1 MLITIGRFKR
11 CYLYA
16 RYIGGKSVK
25 RIMKEGEQIWPGEH
39 DRIRRL
45 VFEEP
50 EATTEDY
57 AYWKHVC
64 AGLDDGLDVRMGETK
79 RDIVGYEDEQI
90 VGRKVYL
97 VHFQDKGYV
106 IISRSR
112 LLFKIGKPIYV
123 DVYYPAEKCR
133 WARVELD
140 GRVWYVKRDLVVNYE
155 MPYALATLDGRGV
168 LDFGNDG
175 PYRGAVKVGDMVGFE
190 VDMPERDDNYTYAG
204 DPVHYDLP
212 LLKGTKFKCGYDK
225 GGKKNPGGMTLH
237 VDGYPSG
244 EMFVHGFGNLAGHW
258 RGYWTCWTPPGG
270 MGNYGQGVRYKD
282 EHCPGDTGYT
292 VQVWNHMNGGS
303 CARPRYPAFKRT
315 IKLKV
320 VDIVYND

>member
-112 LLFKIGKPIYV
+112 LLFKIGKPIYG

-155 MPYALATLDGRGV
+155 MPYALATLDGRNV
-168 LDFGNDG
+168 LDFGDDG
-175 PYRGAVKVGDMVGFE
+175 PYRGSVKVGDMVGFD
-190 VDMPERDDNYTYAG
+190 VDMPARSMKLPMMSRLGTRETPIELPGVAGSELRTYG
-204 DPVHYDLP
+204 DKWAKSTNL
-212 LLKGTKFKCGYDK
+212 GYDANVYAMPSNVSVAHTADYIRGHKK
-225 GGKKNPGGMTLH
+225 GGWSRSSGFGWTAGSTSLKFVIANREG
-237 VDGYPSG
+237 PSG
-244 EMFVHGFGNLAGHW
+244 VYITIAF
-258 RGYWTCWTPPGG
+258 
-270 MGNYGQGVRYKD
+270 
-282 EHCPGDTGYT
+282 
-292 VQVWNHMNGGS
+292 
-303 CARPRYPAFKRT
+303 PAFKRT